1 MKTNHQQR
9 VMLSRKSK
17 DLQEL
22 CENYAQNPEL
32 RNELLI
38 SINSIDFRNSNTS
51 EICSVIAVCLAGVL
65 IGIIAGAV
73 AAVGAVAGAWTVA
86 MCNHIGLPCE
96 PGEKSMQ
103 AMSDVVSYR
112 NLV

>member
-32 RNELLI
+32 RNELLK
-38 SINSIDFRNSNTS
+38 SSNSIDFSNTKTS
-51 EICSVIAVCLAGVL
+51 EVCSVAIPCLAVAVGAFVL
-65 IGIIAGAV
+65 GLVVSVGFLAGAWAV
-73 AAVGAVAGAWTVA
+73 AACSVV
-86 MCNHIGLPCE
+86 GLPCAPSE
-96 PGEKSMQ
+96 QSMQ
-103 AMSDVVSYR
+103 AMADVVSYR